1 MRERL
6 RLSDLHILFVCLDSH
21 HGPLSR
27 RTLVDASTFRNT
39 GGNAM
44 IVCPP
49 GSPLDKAAELQDIP
63 RYPLEAPA
71 DWRALWRLYQLTK
84 HLVKKD
90 RLDLVH
96 CYSYRPLVALGAALK
111 SAVKV
116 PLVYT
121 SNENLAEAYL
131 SFWHDYSVTRVDQVL
146 TFSSALGDTA
156 AEVLPLNPHKV
167 LTLGAGVDFPK
178 PRGKERPQRDGW
190 RLCTYL
196 PVDEKTLDRIMPL
209 LQALPAVA
217 HELHRPVV
225 LELLTEGS
233 WYEHPLYAA
242 LKHVVLERG
251 LEHKIAFGAVSWSG
265 GGALGQ
271 HLFIG
276 LDSIDPFDDVEL
288 QAMLQQIPVLL
299 PRTAARSQMLQGNAL
314 GLTYYPLD
322 VREMKVK
329 ILEVLAKNDR
339 FKQELT
345 QWHSSILEQHGHEH
359 YTEELFQLYER
370 LVLQRLR
377 FALKSRSVFG
387 VKGS

>member
-1 MRERL
+1 
-6 RLSDLHILFVCLDSH
+6 
-21 HGPLSR
+21 
-27 RTLVDASTFRNT
+27 
-39 GGNAM
+39 M

-49 GSPLDKAAELQDIP
+49 GSPLDRAAELQDIP

-71 DWRALWRLYQLTK
+71 DWRALWRLYQLTR
-84 HLVKKD
+84 HLVRKD

-111 SAVKV
+111 RCVKV

-121 SNENLAEAYL
+121 SNENLDEAYL

-146 TFSSALGDTA
+146 TFASTLGDTA
-156 AEVLPLNPHKV
+156 AEVLPMGPHKV
-167 LTLGAGVDFPK
+167 LTLGAGVDFPRA
-178 PRGKERPQRDGW
+178 RGKERAPREGW
-190 RLCTYL
+190 RICTYL
-196 PVDEKTLDRIMPL
+196 PVDEKNLDRIIPL

-217 HELHRPVV
+217 QEVPRPIV

-242 LKHVVLERG
+242 LKHSILERG
-251 LEHKIAFGAVSWSG
+251 LEHKIAFGTVAWSA
-265 GGALGQ
+265 GGAIGH
-271 HLFIG
+271 HLFVG

-299 PRTAARSQMLQGNAL
+299 PRTAARTQILQSNAL
-314 GLTYYPLD
+314 GLTYYPTD
-322 VREMKVK
+322 VREMKAK
-329 ILEVLAKNDR
+329 ILEVLVKNER
-339 FKQELT
+339 FKTELA
-345 QWHSSILEQHGHEH
+345 QWHSTLIEQHGHEN

-377 FALKSRSVFG
+377 FALKGRSPFAA
-387 VKGS
+387 KA